1 MINMPLTAGIVGL
14 PNVGKSTLFNAITR
28 SQVEA
33 ANYPF
38 ATIKPNVKTVEVPD
52 GRVDKLSAMFNP
64 RKTIRTVFEFT
75 DIAGLVKGASK
86 GEGLGNQ
93 FLGHI
98 RTVDAIC
105 HVVRCFDDNNIM
117 HVENTVDPRRD
128 IEIVNVELQLADLE
142 TVTNRIGKIE
152 RKAQSRKKDAV
163 KEFELLKRLKQAL
176 LSGQSVRS
184 VEVNVDEAE
193 LLKNYQLLTEKP
205 VIYIANMSE
214 AEVGDPEQS
223 AYYREVRKIA
233 EAEGNKVIAIAARTE
248 EELSQMD
255 DEDRQMLLEEM
266 GLERSGLDEI
276 IMTAY
281 ATLNL
286 CTFFTVGT
294 DEVRAWTFT
303 KGMKAPDC
311 AGVIHTDFK
320 KGFIRAEVY
329 TYDDIMTYGN
339 EVALKEA
346 GKLRIEGKEYVVQDG
361 DIMHIRFNV

>member
-1 MINMPLTAGIVGL
+1 MPLTAGIVGL

-52 GRVDKLSAMFNP
+52 ERVDKLSAMFNP
-64 RKTIRTVFEFT
+64 RKTIRTTFEFT

-98 RTVDAIC
+98 RAVDAIC
-105 HVVRCFDDNNIM
+105 HVVRCFDDTNIM
-117 HVENTVDPRRD
+117 HVENSVDPTRD

-152 RKAQSRKKDAV
+152 RKAQSKEKDAV
-163 KEFELLKRLKQAL
+163 KEYALLLRLKEAL
-176 LSGQSVRS
+176 NQGKAVRS
-184 VEVNVDEAE
+184 VEVNEDEKDI
-193 LLKNYQLLTEKP
+193 LKNYQLLTAKP
-205 VIYIANMSE
+205 VIYIANLSE
-214 AEVGDPEQS
+214 AEVAHPQDNK
-223 AYYREVRKIA
+223 YYQAVKAIA
-233 EAEGNKVIAIAARTE
+233 DEENNQVIAIAARTE
-248 EELSQMD
+248 EELSQLD
-255 DEDRQMLLEEM
+255 EEDRMMLLEEM
-266 GLERSGLDEI
+266 GLQRSGLDEI
-276 IMTAY
+276 ILKAY

-286 CTFFTVGT
+286 CTFLTVGT

-303 KGMKAPDC
+303 RGMKAPDC
-311 AGVIHTDFK
+311 AGVIHSDFK

-329 TYDDIMTYGN
+329 SYDDIMKYGS
-339 EVALKEA
+339 EAALKEA
-346 GKLRIEGKEYVVQDG
+346 GKLRIEGKEYEVQDG

>member
-1 MINMPLTAGIVGL
+1 MPLTAGIVGL
-14 PNVGKSTLFNAITR
+14 PNVGKSTLFNAITK

-52 GRVDKLSAMFNP
+52 IRVDKLTEMFEP
-64 RKTIRTVFEFT
+64 RKTIRTTFEFT

-98 RTVDAIC
+98 REVDAIC
-105 HVVRCFDDNNIM
+105 HVVRCFDDNNIT
-117 HVENTVDPRRD
+117 HVENSVDPKRD
-128 IEIVNVELQLADLE
+128 IEIVNVELALADLE
-142 TVTNRIGKIE
+142 TVQNRISKIE
-152 RKAQSRKKDAV
+152 RKAQTKEKDAV
-163 KEFELLKRLKQAL
+163 KELSVLLKIKDAL
-176 LSGQSVRS
+176 EKGESARS
-184 VEVNVDEAE
+184 VSLDEE
-193 LLKNYQLLTEKP
+193 EKEIIKSLNLLTIKP

-214 AEVGDPEQS
+214 SEVAQPENS
-223 AYYREVRKIA
+223 AYYRTVKEIA
-233 EAEGNKVIAIAARTE
+233 DKENNKVIAVTAKTE
-248 EELSQMD
+248 EELSSLD
-255 DEDRQMLLEEM
+255 DEERQLFLEEM
-266 GLERSGLDEI
+266 GLEHSGLDEI
-276 IMTAY
+276 IVTAY
-281 ATLNL
+281 TILNL
-286 CTFFTVGT
+286 RTFFTVGK

-329 TYDDIMTYGN
+329 SYDDIMEFGS
-339 EVALKEA
+339 EAALKDA
-346 GKLRIEGKEYVVQDG
+346 GKLRIEGKEYEVQDG